1 MKKVII
7 DVDTGIDDAIGLCLA
22 VQSGQADIV
31 GITTVNGNTS
41 LEQATVNTTKVM
53 KLLGREDVAIVKGA
67 NRPLLRDPHF
77 EVSVHGNDGI
87 GGALKEMEIVV
98 NEDGFAPDFIIEQ
111 AAKYKGELTIILLAP
126 MTNMAL
132 AIRKEPRLK
141 DWVKELVIMGGAVS
155 SPGNITPTAEYNIF
169 IDPEAA
175 KIVLHAG
182 IPITLVG
189 LDVTRQTLLTEADIE
204 RMNAGA
210 VRDFVQES
218 TTHYMNRHFQLT
230 GNRACAMHDPLA
242 VGVALDKSLVRT
254 ELHYVDVE
262 TKSDLCDGQTVCD
275 FKGWLKK
282 EPNVNVCVEVD
293 RDRFIETLVDTLGR

>member
-22 VQSGQADIV
+22 VQSGQADIL

-230 GNRACAMHDPLA
+230 GNRSCAMHDPLA